1 MNLKEQLNRA
11 IEIAISAHE
20 GQLDTHNGRPYIEHP
35 FRVMNAGYTLQEKIV
50 GILHDVVEDT
60 PWTLEQLTE
69 EGFSNEIV
77 DGVDAMSRRDNESYD
92 EYILR
97 LQDNPIAV
105 RVKLNDLTDN
115 MDIRRWD
122 EIQYHDLARLQK
134 YLEAYK
140 LLTEQEHKPA
150 YREKRNEGPAPEQ
163 DRKTQPGT

>member
-1 MNLKEQLNRA
+1 
-11 IEIAISAHE
+11 
-20 GQLDTHNGRPYIEHP
+20 
-35 FRVMNAGYTLQEKIV
+35 MNAGYTLQEKIV